1 MHTKQMTITPDLAK
15 QFLTQNTNN
24 RNVRNSVVKRYS
36 ADMLSGKFLLMPHGI
51 VFLEDGT
58 LADGQ
63 HRLLAIVASQ
73 TTQQMMVTFDAPPE
87 IHLFQDRLAVRSEH
101 DCLKMAGFDWSN
113 KDIVAVL
120 KLITAT
126 KSGQRYVSTSDILE
140 CSEKEGV
147 LFSINLVEKVFS
159 TKKKGLSTAPVRAA
173 LVLAIVHK
181 KSGYQKVDDFVQVL
195 LSGHGQGDL
204 DSAAIT
210 LRNKLITSPE
220 LGGTGSTA
228 REHVLKLTQS
238 CFSAFLDGKTIKRV
252 PKHDE
257 LIWAKLPNGAN

>member
-1 MHTKQMTITPDLAK
+1 MHTKQMTITPELAK

-51 VFLEDGT
+51 VFLKNGT

-87 IHLFQDRLAVRSEH
+87 IHLFQDRLAVRKEY
-101 DCLKMAGFDWSN
+101 DCLKMSGFDWAD
-113 KDIVAVL
+113 KDTVAVL
-120 KLITAT
+120 KMAIELR
-126 KSGQRYVSTSDILE
+126 SGHKTISTTEILDAVLDNNLLE
-140 CSEKEGV
+140 CVQSVKTS
-147 LFSINLVEKVFS
+147 FT
-159 TKKKGLSTAPVRAA
+159 TKKKGLSVAPVLAA
-173 LVLAIVHK
+173 LSLAMFRKAANGSQVER
-181 KSGYQKVDDFVQVL
+181 FAQVL
-195 LSGHGQGDL
+195 LFGHGQGDV

-210 LRNKLITSPE
+210 LRNKLLSSPE
-220 LGGTGSTA
+220 LSGQGSSQ
-228 REHVLKLTQS
+228 RETVLRMTQA
-238 CFSAFLDGKTIKRV
+238 CFDAFLAGKTTRRT

>member
-1 MHTKQMTITPDLAK
+1 MHTKQMTVTPDLAK

-24 RNVRNSVVKRYS
+24 RNVRTSVVKRYS
-36 ADMLSGKFLLMPHGI
+36 ADMLAGKFLLMPHGI
-51 VFLEDGT
+51 VFLKDGT

-87 IHLFQDRLAVRSEH
+87 IHLFQDRLAVRSEY

-113 KDIVAVL
+113 KEVVAVL
-120 KLITAT
+120 KIITAT
-126 KSGQRYVSTSDILE
+126 KSGQKHISTSDILE

-147 LFSINLVEKVFS
+147 LFSIDLVEKVFS
-159 TKKKGLSTAPVRAA
+159 TKKRGLSTAPVRAA
-173 LVLAIVHK
+173 LVLAIIHK
-181 KSGYQKVDDFVQVL
+181 KSGCQRVDDFARVL
-195 LSGHGQGDL
+195 LSGHGQGDV

-210 LRNKLITSPE
+210 LRNKLIASPE
-220 LGGTGSTA
+220 LGGTGSSA
-228 REHVLKLTQS
+228 REQVLKLTQS
-238 CFSAFLDGKTIKRV
+238 CFSAFLDEKTVKRV

-257 LIWAKLPNGAN
+257 LIWPKIKGGQS